1 METLSDSLN
10 CDKADLWNKSDISEV
25 SEILA
30 HAKLL
35 LLFFTFQ
42 FLARNPLRKLAH
54 TFTYWLKA
62 CCNTYPRK
70 TRSFKKP
77 KSHWK
82 FWYQTWHTLQSCS
95 GKIELW
101 TSAGSREGSWYCRW
115 KLVFLSRKAQN
126 FLHSLQGKR
135 MDQTFLCRLQI
146 LG

>member
-62 CCNTYPRK
+62 CCNTYPRRLGALK
-70 TRSFKKP
+70 SRNHIENFDTKHCIPCKVALEKLSSERVPDLGKEVDIAGGSLFFFLARLRIFCILYKGKGWIKLFSVDFK
-77 KSHWK
+77 
-82 FWYQTWHTLQSCS
+82 F
-95 GKIELW
+95 
-101 TSAGSREGSWYCRW
+101 
-115 KLVFLSRKAQN
+115 
-126 FLHSLQGKR
+126 
-135 MDQTFLCRLQI
+135 
-146 LG
+146 